1 MPAKIIGMGWQRWIR
16 TVEIAPGIAA
26 RDAVWREREVEGL
39 MRAGSR
45 VIHVDARAGDAQRA
59 VSTLRPL
66 MRKYEGVIDLH
77 AGADNFAEIA
87 MVGADSVTFDASAV
101 DDVAAAIAA
110 LRGYSVDQ
118 VGVAFGPDFEPT
130 WVANVAAGADLILC
144 AYSGESATERLR
156 RLAGLLPPG
165 VALQVEG
172 DVSAENVRTLY
183 SAGAKVMIADKAIFE
198 REDLPRAYRRLV
210 QALA

>member
-1 MPAKIIGMGWQRWIR
+1 MGWQRWIR
-16 TVEIAPGIAA
+16 VVEIAPGIAA

-39 MRAGSR
+39 MRAGCR
-45 VIHVDARAGDAQRA
+45 VVHVDGRAGHAQRA

-66 MRKYEGVIDLH
+66 MRRYEGIIDLH
-77 AGADNFAEIA
+77 GGADDFAELA
-87 MVGADSVTFDASAV
+87 LVGADSITFDASAV

-130 WVANVAAGADLILC
+130 WVATVAAGADLILC

-172 DVSAENVRTLY
+172 DVSGENVGTLFN
-183 SAGAKVMIADKAIFE
+183 AGARVMIADKAIFE
-198 REDLPRAYRRLV
+198 REDLPRAYRQLV

>member
-1 MPAKIIGMGWQRWIR
+1 MGWERWIR
-16 TVEIAPGIAA
+16 VVEIAPGLAA
-26 RDAVWREREVEGL
+26 RDVVWREREVEGL

-45 VIHVDARAGDAQRA
+45 VIHVDARGGDAQRA

-77 AGADNFAEIA
+77 AGADDFAETA

-101 DDVAAAIAA
+101 DDVSAAIAA
-110 LRGYSVDQ
+110 LRGFSVEQ

-130 WVANVAAGADLILC
+130 WVATVAAGADLVLC

-156 RLAGLLPPG
+156 RLAGLLAPG

-183 SAGAKVMIADKAIFE
+183 DAGARVMIADKAIFE